1 MKIIDV
7 NEMTILKKI
16 VPFSI
21 ELNHC
26 EIVQSQFLRGKY
38 FADEKMMC
46 CFETSPI
53 QIHPERQNSFTCL
66 L

>member
-38 FADEKMMC
+38 FADEK
-46 CFETSPI
+46 
-53 QIHPERQNSFTCL
+53 
-66 L
+66 